1 MKSLEFLIFDPRTLP
16 EEGIEIRGT
25 VSFAE
30 LDIPET
36 DRLEAAE
43 PVSLTISVKHVQS
56 GVLVQGSA
64 HTVLRARCDRCLTYF
79 DRDLKVKDICHYFKT
94 AEVENIDLTDDI
106 RQDILLSL
114 PQQQVV
120 CGQKCKGLC
129 PLCGCNLNVRDCGCD
144 LTIKPESVWD
154 TLDQLDLPAGKND
167 NRNED

>member
-16 EEGIEIRGT
+16 DEGIKISGT
-25 VSFAE
+25 VSFEE

-43 PVSLTISVKHVQS
+43 LLSLTIDVKHVQG
-56 GVLVQGSA
+56 GVLAQGTA

-79 DRDLKVKDICHYFKT
+79 DRELKVNDICHYFKT
-94 AEVENIDLTDDI
+94 AEVEKIDLTDDV

-114 PQQQVV
+114 PQQQVL
-120 CGQKCKGLC
+120 CGKSCKGLC
-129 PLCGCNLNVRDCGCD
+129 PLCGRNLNVRDCGCD
-144 LTIKPESVWD
+144 LNIKPESVWD
-154 TLDQLDLPAGKND
+154 TLDKLDLPDGTN